1 MNKQITLPRLLGAG
15 IYDAAAVHKNVT
27 ETKARRTAVFEI
39 ELPVS
44 NGGFSFIDGVQYPIL
59 TDCLICAKPGQMR
72 RTRLPFRCYYVHLLI
87 ADGELYDFL
96 SASQNHIKVS
106 DVDKYRNILQD
117 ITDAYVNPFEGSE
130 IYLQS
135 RLLLLIY
142 LLRTDSRSDTQSHT
156 SENPSVT
163 KAIQYMDKH
172 CLEPVTL
179 EEIARHVNLSRTY
192 FHSLFTTAMG
202 ITPLRYILQ
211 KKLSA
216 AKNALLLGDKSI
228 SEVAYETGFSSQ
240 SYFNYVFKK
249 ESGMTPCQYRK
260 LMYNKYPHG

>member
-1 MNKQITLPRLLGAG
+1 MNKQIILPQLLGAG

-27 ETKARRTAVFEI
+27 ETKPRRTAVFEI

-44 NGGFSFIDGVQYPIL
+44 NGGFSYINGVQYPIR
-59 TDCLICAKPGQMR
+59 TNCLICAKPGQMR

-87 ADGELYDFL
+87 NGGELFDFL
-96 SASQNHIKVS
+96 SAAQNHIKVS
-106 DVDKYRNILQD
+106 DADKYRSIFQD
-117 ITDAYVNPFEGSE
+117 ITEAYANPFEGSE

-142 LLRTDSRSDTQSHT
+142 LLRTDSRSDMQSRT
-156 SENPSVT
+156 AENPSVT
-163 KAIQYMDKH
+163 KAIAYMDKH
-172 CLEPVTL
+172 CLEPITL
-179 EEIARHVNLSRTY
+179 EEIALHVNLSRTY
-192 FHSLFTTAMG
+192 FHSLFTAAMG
-202 ITPLRYILQ
+202 VTPLRYVLQ

-216 AKNALLLGDKSI
+216 AKNALLLGEKSI
-228 SEVAYETGFSSQ
+228 SEIAYETGFSSQ

-260 LMYNKYPHG
+260 LMYNKYPQG